1 MILMTEKVTTN
12 IEQGLSQVEAKR
24 RLQKN
29 GPNRFEE
36 KKATSVWEL
45 LWRQMN
51 SMLIYILIAAA
62 VISAI
67 VGEVSD
73 ALIIGFVVVLNAII
87 GVIQEYRAERALD
100 ELKKISTP
108 RAIVKRDGVIKEI
121 PTEDVVVGDVV
132 LLDAGRYVPADLEL
146 VETVQLQVEES
157 SLTGESVPVAK
168 DATWRSQEKN
178 VPLGDQRHKAFMSTL
193 VTYGRGVGIVT
204 RTGMDTEIGKIA
216 RLLAHKSDEMT
227 PLQNKLNQVGK
238 VLGMGAIAISF
249 SLFLIGFLQG
259 REVTE
264 MFLIAVSL
272 AVAAIPEGL
281 PAIVT
286 IVLALGVQRM
296 IKQHA
301 VIRKL
306 PAVETLG
313 AVSVICSD
321 KTGTLT
327 QNKMTVTNV
336 YTNDFIFKWSKLPP
350 NNPTVER
357 LMRAIILCNDATVK
371 EGQQTGDPTEIA
383 LVEAAQQLGWSKQ
396 QCDTDHPRIHEIPFD
411 SDRKMMSTVHKEE
424 DQGIVYVKGALERL
438 LPRLSHKE
446 INGQVVPLTDADR
459 LHIQEKA
466 QHMSEQALRVLA
478 VAYKQVDFSSVN
490 PNQLERNLI
499 FLGLTGMIDP
509 PRDEVKESLATCHR
523 AGIRVVMITGDHPH
537 TALAIAKQLGI
548 ATHEDQTMTGVQ
560 LDAMSDTVL
569 EEKITS
575 VHVFARVS
583 PAHKVRI
590 VKAMKNR
597 GEIVSMTGDGVN
609 DAPSLQE
616 ADVGVA
622 MGITGTDVAK
632 GAADIVLTDD
642 NFSTITAAVE
652 EGRNIYK
659 NIKKA
664 ILFLLSCNLGEL
676 FTLFIGILMGW
687 PPPLTAVHI
696 LWVNLITDTMPAIAL
711 GVDSDDPHVMKEKP
725 RPVTERIFTRDD
737 VTFSVWNGVFI
748 GVLTLFAFIQG
759 LKQATGVESLLTMDV
774 NLVTD
779 RALIYAQTMA
789 FLTLSISQLFHSF
802 NVRSKTQ
809 SIFKVGLLTNKL
821 LVGSVVGGIAIQ
833 VALVHIPLFSQF
845 FGVEPLSWDGWLFVI
860 GLSIV
865 PVVINEVIKAGK
877 RIFVS

>member
-1 MILMTEKVTTN
+1 
-12 IEQGLSQVEAKR
+12 
-24 RLQKN
+24 
-29 GPNRFEE
+29 
-36 KKATSVWEL
+36 
-45 LWRQMN
+45 
-51 SMLIYILIAAA
+51 
-62 VISAI
+62 
-67 VGEVSD
+67 
-73 ALIIGFVVVLNAII
+73 
-87 GVIQEYRAERALD
+87 
-100 ELKKISTP
+100 
-108 RAIVKRDGVIKEI
+108 
-121 PTEDVVVGDVV
+121 
-132 LLDAGRYVPADLEL
+132 
-146 VETVQLQVEES
+146 
-157 SLTGESVPVAK
+157 
-168 DATWRSQEKN
+168 
-178 VPLGDQRHKAFMSTL
+178 
-193 VTYGRGVGIVT
+193 
-204 RTGMDTEIGKIA
+204 
-216 RLLAHKSDEMT
+216 
-227 PLQNKLNQVGK
+227 
-238 VLGMGAIAISF
+238 
-249 SLFLIGFLQG
+249 
-259 REVTE
+259 
-264 MFLIAVSL
+264 
-272 AVAAIPEGL
+272 
-281 PAIVT
+281 
-286 IVLALGVQRM
+286 
-296 IKQHA
+296 
-301 VIRKL
+301 
-306 PAVETLG
+306 
-313 AVSVICSD
+313 
-321 KTGTLT
+321 
-327 QNKMTVTNV
+327 
-336 YTNDFIFKWSKLPP
+336 
-350 NNPTVER
+350 
-357 LMRAIILCNDATVK
+357 
-371 EGQQTGDPTEIA
+371 A

-583 PAHKVRI
+583 PEHKVRI

-676 FTLFIGILMGW
+676 IALFIGILMGW
-687 PPPLTAVHI
+687 PAPLTAVHI
-696 LWVNLITDTMPAIAL
+696 LWVNLVTDTLPAIAL
-711 GVDSDDPHVMKEKP
+711 GVDTKDPDIMDEQPRSSTEK
-725 RPVTERIFTRDD
+725 IFSKNDIAY
-737 VTFSVWNGVFI
+737 SLWNGLLI
-748 GVLTLFAFIQG
+748 GVLTLFAFTEG
-759 LKQATGVESLLTMDV
+759 LKIYTDADSLFSMRFSDITGE
-774 NLVTD
+774 
-779 RALIYAQTMA
+779 ALIHAQTMA
-789 FLTLSISQLFHSF
+789 FITL
-802 NVRSKTQ
+802 
-809 SIFKVGLLTNKL
+809 
-821 LVGSVVGGIAIQ
+821 
-833 VALVHIPLFSQF
+833 
-845 FGVEPLSWDGWLFVI
+845 
-860 GLSIV
+860 
-865 PVVINEVIKAGK
+865 
-877 RIFVS
+877 

>member
-1 MILMTEKVTTN
+1 
-12 IEQGLSQVEAKR
+12 
-24 RLQKN
+24 
-29 GPNRFEE
+29 
-36 KKATSVWEL
+36 
-45 LWRQMN
+45 
-51 SMLIYILIAAA
+51 
-62 VISAI
+62 
-67 VGEVSD
+67 
-73 ALIIGFVVVLNAII
+73 
-87 GVIQEYRAERALD
+87 LD

-597 GEIVSMTGDGVN
+597 GEIVTMTGDGVN
-609 DAPSLQE
+609 DDTSLHE

-622 MGITGTDVAK
+622 IGYLSTVVCGGYIVC
-632 GAADIVLTDD
+632 VLTLGIKSIQSIAIFND
-642 NFSTITAAVE
+642 NDNT
-652 EGRNIYK
+652 
-659 NIKKA
+659 
-664 ILFLLSCNLGEL
+664 
-676 FTLFIGILMGW
+676 
-687 PPPLTAVHI
+687 
-696 LWVNLITDTMPAIAL
+696 
-711 GVDSDDPHVMKEKP
+711 HVIKEKP
-725 RPVTERIFTRDD
+725 LPVTKRIFTRYD

-865 PVVINEVIKAGK
+865 PVVI
-877 RIFVS
+877 

>member
-1 MILMTEKVTTN
+1 
-12 IEQGLSQVEAKR
+12 
-24 RLQKN
+24 
-29 GPNRFEE
+29 
-36 KKATSVWEL
+36 
-45 LWRQMN
+45 
-51 SMLIYILIAAA
+51 
-62 VISAI
+62 
-67 VGEVSD
+67 
-73 ALIIGFVVVLNAII
+73 
-87 GVIQEYRAERALD
+87 
-100 ELKKISTP
+100 
-108 RAIVKRDGVIKEI
+108 
-121 PTEDVVVGDVV
+121 
-132 LLDAGRYVPADLEL
+132 
-146 VETVQLQVEES
+146 
-157 SLTGESVPVAK
+157 
-168 DATWRSQEKN
+168 
-178 VPLGDQRHKAFMSTL
+178 
-193 VTYGRGVGIVT
+193 
-204 RTGMDTEIGKIA
+204 
-216 RLLAHKSDEMT
+216 
-227 PLQNKLNQVGK
+227 
-238 VLGMGAIAISF
+238 
-249 SLFLIGFLQG
+249 
-259 REVTE
+259 
-264 MFLIAVSL
+264 
-272 AVAAIPEGL
+272 
-281 PAIVT
+281 
-286 IVLALGVQRM
+286 
-296 IKQHA
+296 
-301 VIRKL
+301 
-306 PAVETLG
+306 
-313 AVSVICSD
+313 
-321 KTGTLT
+321 
-327 QNKMTVTNV
+327 
-336 YTNDFIFKWSKLPP
+336 
-350 NNPTVER
+350 
-357 LMRAIILCNDATVK
+357 
-371 EGQQTGDPTEIA
+371 
-383 LVEAAQQLGWSKQ
+383 
-396 QCDTDHPRIHEIPFD
+396 
-411 SDRKMMSTVHKEE
+411 
-424 DQGIVYVKGALERL
+424 
-438 LPRLSHKE
+438 
-446 INGQVVPLTDADR
+446 

-774 NLVTD
+774 TLVTD

-845 FGVEPLSWDGWLFVI
+845 FGVEPLS
-860 GLSIV
+860 
-865 PVVINEVIKAGK
+865 
-877 RIFVS
+877 